1 MLTPGGVDRHKEEV
15 AKLLLFNGELN
26 QVAEFVIA
34 YKLYIRI
41 RMREEKV
48 KEQVYY
54 DLNSNER
61 VKEKPYIS

>member
-1 MLTPGGVDRHKEEV
+1 
-15 AKLLLFNGELN
+15 LFNGELN

-34 YKLYIRI
+34 YKLYIRM